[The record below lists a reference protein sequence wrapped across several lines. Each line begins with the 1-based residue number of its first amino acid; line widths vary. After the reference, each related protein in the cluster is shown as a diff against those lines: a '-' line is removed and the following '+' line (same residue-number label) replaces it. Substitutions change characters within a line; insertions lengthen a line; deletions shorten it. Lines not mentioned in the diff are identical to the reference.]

1 MSPRAT
7 SSRRS
12 TPGSNG
18 TNNSGRANID
28 LNMNNEG
35 SDGNNRNTPEMSSGN
50 IPNAYT
56 GSSMGPSPGS
66 GNNPNDV
73 RNLFRNLGTPSFS
86 LSQIPQHILQTFTPE
101 QIQAIQQRH
110 QQLLLSR
117 IQRQHQLQAQMQAQM
132 RAQQGNTSPNM
143 DNGNMNRTQARAQMN
158 FQPQQSQQQHTSV
171 KSPMANV
178 QTKFPGQIT
187 LPPQIAQLPL
197 PAQLH
202 VLNSLREQAIARN
215 NPAAVAT
222 ITLAQQQVH
231 QRLQQQ
237 IYQHNQQVQQQQTQQ
252 QAQSPP
258 LSQGQQQSRSSPAQQ
273 QQQIYQPNSMDY
285 SNVMAQRGSMGAPS
299 PLNPASG
306 TLSDNLA
313 AAAQSPATVST
324 YIGNNQPKSSPIS
337 AAVQPQIMSDRQK
350 AQLGIYQQQQAQL
363 HAQAQAQ
370 AQTQLRSQQ
379 GQQQGQQE
387 RQEEQEKREQ
397 VSVSKQESKL
407 QREEPN
413 GTPAPVPQQHE
424 MAATN
429 QNMDTLQKSPRH
441 EQQQQQQ
448 QKPLSSE
455 PSPSP
460 QQQQHIMEDSPTPI
474 QIPDDFPKFQTV
486 DYDPPEEKLPS
497 IYYWSENAE
506 DGLKTDTLLY
516 EQILDREENYTIKHE
531 EEIQGQEPVVINGL
545 SNKEYISRLLYDLG
559 YYQDLRNT
567 RMQSIML
574 CSRNVPVTSIWG
586 QGYSGYGNGTTN
598 KMTEVIPEFIPRGS
612 RKQFIIPD
620 EGITRDGSSFRNTKE
635 QLVPLRLDFD
645 HDRDKFF
652 LRDTFLWNKNESQ
665 VSLEE
670 FVDDMLLDYR
680 FDTSKMK
687 FIKDTVLQSIREQLM
702 EYQTNPYVE
711 LDQLRLGGDDR
722 RIKIKLDIIVGQ
734 NQLLDQFEWDISNT
748 ENSPEDFA
756 ENLCQELQLPGEFVS
771 AVAHS
776 IREQVHM
783 YHKSL
788 ALLGYAFNGSPV
800 EDEDIKGRLLPAV
813 TLNDVYRAGN
823 ETKAY
828 TPNLLHISPAEL
840 ERLDRDKDR
849 DTRRKRRLGRSSRRG
864 FGLIGS
870 SSGVNLNLAANPG
883 SVLGGHTSSSLNIPG
898 LLPTNSSNNN
908 FLAGSSNFSNLPAE
922 IPLPDLSDIPRTFR
936 TPVPSTLLPGGI
948 DLGPSVDSYDLKTTV
963 EYRSRPP
970 RPRPRSPPCYVI
982 DNIPG
987 KSLLLSI
994 KIPRDK
1000 VPPRVKRETNTHGG
1014 TLAIFGHQQQV
1025 DYQPQIQPQMQF
1037 QPSIKQ
1043 QVSLPQ
1049 YQYQNQFQPQLQPQ
1063 PQPQPQYQS
1072 QFQFVQQ
1079 QLYPMSSG
1087 VTPFDPPLP
1096 QPIIQA
1102 NLVGQDEAESPS
1114 NDPLAPQ
1121 LPPVAPGPGGAQVA
1135 QVAAL
1140 QGLGHGPLQPV
1151 PTPTSIPLP
1160 IAQQLQAGG
1169 PSQVPTHKTTT
1180 TTSTTS

>member
-1 MSPRAT
+1 
-7 SSRRS
+7 
-12 TPGSNG
+12 
-18 TNNSGRANID
+18 
-28 LNMNNEG
+28 MNNEG
-35 SDGNNRNTPEMSSGN
+35 GDGNNRGTPDVGSGN
-50 IPNAYT
+50 ISNTYA
-56 GSSMGPSPGS
+56 GSNMGPSPSGS
-66 GNNPNDV
+66 NNPNDV
-73 RNLFRNLGTPSFS
+73 RNMFRNLGTPSFN
-86 LSQIPQHILQTFTPE
+86 LSQIPQQILQTFTPE

-132 RAQQGNTSPNM
+132 RAQQGNASPNM
-143 DNGNMNRTQARAQMN
+143 DSGNMNGTQARAQQMN
-158 FQPQQSQQQHTSV
+158 FQPQQSQQQHPSV

-178 QTKFPGQIT
+178 QTKLPGQIT

-237 IYQHNQQVQQQQTQQ
+237 IFQHNQQVQRQQTQQ

-258 LSQGQQQSRSSPAQQ
+258 ISQVQQQSRSSPVQQHQQ
-273 QQQIYQPNSMDY
+273 QQRQQMYQPNSMDY
-285 SNVMAQRGSMGAPS
+285 TNMTAQRGSMGAPS
-299 PLNPASG
+299 PPKPTSG
-306 TLSDNLA
+306 TLSDNLSA
-313 AAAQSPATVST
+313 AVQSPVTVST
-324 YIGNNQPKSSPIS
+324 YIGNNQPKSSPAS
-337 AAVQPQIMSDRQK
+337 AAIHPQIMSDRQK
-350 AQLGIYQQQQAQL
+350 AQLEIYQQQQAQL

-370 AQTQLRSQQ
+370 LRAQQE
-379 GQQQGQQE
+379 QQGQQE
-387 RQEEQEKREQ
+387 KQEEQGKQEQ
-397 VSVSKQESKL
+397 VPVSKQESEL
-407 QREEPN
+407 QRGEPD
-413 GTPAPVPQQHE
+413 GTPVSVPQQQE
-424 MAATN
+424 MVTDS
-429 QNMDTLQKSPRH
+429 QNTENLQKSPQQ
-441 EQQQQQQ
+441 EQQRQQ
-448 QKPLSSE
+448 QKP
-455 PSPSP
+455 SPPP
-460 QQQQHIMEDSPTPI
+460 QQQQHIVEDSNTPI
-474 QIPDDFPKFQTV
+474 QIPDDFPKFQTIN
-486 DYDPPEEKLPS
+486 YDPPEEKLPS
-497 IYYWSENAE
+497 IYYWSENTE
-506 DGLKTDTLLY
+506 DRLKTDTLLY
-516 EQILDREENYTIKHE
+516 EQILDREENYTIIHE
-531 EEIQGQEPVVINGL
+531 EEIQGQEPVAINGL

-598 KMTEVIPEFIPRGS
+598 KMTEVIPEFIPKGS
-612 RKQFIIPD
+612 RKQFIVAD
-620 EGITRDGSSFRNTKE
+620 EGITRDGSSFRNAKE

-680 FDTSKMK
+680 FDISNMK
-687 FIKDTVLQSIREQLM
+687 FIKDAVLQSIREQLM

-711 LDQLRLGGDDR
+711 LDQLRLGGDDM

-800 EDEDIKGRLLPAV
+800 EDEDIKGSLLPAV
-813 TLNDVYRAGN
+813 TINDVYRAGN

-849 DTRRKRRLGRSSRRG
+849 DTRRKRRLGRSNRRG

-870 SSGVNLNLAANPG
+870 SSGANLNLTGNSG
-883 SVLGGHTSSSLNIPG
+883 SVLGSHTSSSLNIPG
-898 LLPTNSSNNN
+898 LLPTNPSNNN
-908 FLAGSSNFSNLPAE
+908 FLAGSNNFANLPAE

-948 DLGPSVDSYDLKTTV
+948 DLGPSVDSYNLQTSV
-963 EYRSRPP
+963 EYHSRPL
-970 RPRPRSPPCYVI
+970 RPRPGTPPCYVI

-987 KSLLLSI
+987 RSLLLSI
-994 KIPRDK
+994 KIPKDR
-1000 VPPRVKRETNTHGG
+1000 VPLRVKKEANTPNN
-1014 TLAIFGHQQQV
+1014 TLAILGPQQQV

-1043 QVSLPQ
+1043 QVGLPQYQ
-1049 YQYQNQFQPQLQPQ
+1049 YQYQNQFQSQQQQPQ
-1063 PQPQPQYQS
+1063 PQPQPQPPY
-1072 QFQFVQQ
+1072 QFQFQFTQQ

-1102 NLVGQDEAESPS
+1102 NLLEQEDTDSPS
-1114 NDPLAPQ
+1114 DDPIAPQ
-1121 LPPVAPGPGGAQVA
+1121 PLPVVPVVPAVQAAQVTA
-1135 QVAAL
+1135 VQDPGYRPV
-1140 QGLGHGPLQPV
+1140 QPV
-1151 PTPTSIPLP
+1151 PTPTPISLP
-1160 IAQQLQAGG
+1160 ITQQLQAVE
-1169 PSQVPTHKTTT
+1169 PPQAPTPTTT
-1180 TTSTTS
+1180 AATSTTS